1 MSGEPSRAWDRRLAT
16 QRAQVRPGPPPTSFA
31 VGHMHG
37 LNTGLHPLSQI
48 FFVIYRCVQ
57 YNIYDLIQSTP
68 HQHRSSS
75 ISHAAALSN
84 PFMPM
89 PLSPETSAPA
99 TSLPGGACRAS
110 PGLLV
115 QAAVTPA
122 LGPGRRAPGTTPP
135 THALPCSGRAR
146 VATCHA
152 AGEASE
158 RGAQAGRARVAAG
171 EAGPG
176 VS

>member
-1 MSGEPSRAWDRRLAT
+1 M
-16 QRAQVRPGPPPTSFA
+16 
-31 VGHMHG
+31 
-37 LNTGLHPLSQI
+37 
-48 FFVIYRCVQ
+48 IYRCVQ

-89 PLSPETSAPA
+89 PLSPEASAPA

-110 PGLLV
+110 PGLLNP
-115 QAAVTPA
+115 AAVTPA

-135 THALPCSGRAR
+135 THALPCSGLAC

-158 RGAQAGRARVAAG
+158 WGAQAGRARAAAG
-171 EAGPG
+171 GGRTRSLVMSADSGLLGIKACIPG
-176 VS
+176 ALECQGEGSLSSPLLSSTGGLCVERGE

>member
-1 MSGEPSRAWDRRLAT
+1 MCWCARGA
-16 QRAQVRPGPPPTSFA
+16 GPWYYTPPWYYTF
-31 VGHMHG
+31 
-37 LNTGLHPLSQI
+37 

-110 PGLLV
+110 PGLLNP
-115 QAAVTPA
+115 AAMTPA

-158 RGAQAGRARVAAG
+158 WGVQAGRVRVAAG